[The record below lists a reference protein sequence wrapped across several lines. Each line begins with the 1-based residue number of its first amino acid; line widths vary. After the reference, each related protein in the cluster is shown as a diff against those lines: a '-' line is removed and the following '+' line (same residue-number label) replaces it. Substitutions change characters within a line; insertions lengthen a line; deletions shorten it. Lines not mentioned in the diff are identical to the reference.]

1 MEHQHIARKIVTV
14 HTPPAQQGF
23 LGPDHTA
30 RAVIQT
36 DFKNSDPFILLM
48 DDVLDKKNDEPVG
61 GAHPHA
67 GFETVS
73 LLLEGEIGDTGHW
86 MKEGDFQMM
95 TAGSGIVHTESIDR
109 KSKMRLLQM
118 WLNLPKADRWTTP
131 RVQDLSFENAPYL
144 SENGLKIRLYSGSFA
159 GLTSPVQNYVPLIV
173 ADIQLAPDA
182 TTVQQLSSSYNAFV
196 YVIEGSVRVGEGAQP
211 LHENQVGWLDKS
223 PGNAQTD
230 LILSAGEAGGRVILY
245 AGEPQN
251 DPIVSY
257 GPFIADN
264 QDEIK
269 DLYRDYRQGKIG
281 HVSALPAA
289 QRFNY

>member
-1 MEHQHIARKIVTV
+1 MENQPIARKIVTV
-14 HTPPAQQGF
+14 HTPDAQQGF

-36 DFKNSDPFILLM
+36 DFTNSDPFILLM

-95 TAGSGIVHTESIDR
+95 TAGSGIVHTESIER

-131 RVQDLSFENAPYL
+131 RVQDLSFENAPLL
-144 SENGLKIRLYSGSFA
+144 SENGFKIRLYSGSFA

-173 ADIQLAPDA
+173 ADIQLQPGT
-182 TTVQQLSSSYNAFV
+182 TTVQQLGSSYNAFL
-196 YVIEGSVRVGEGAQP
+196 YVIEGSVKVGEDARALQA
-211 LHENQVGWLDKS
+211 NQVGWMDQ
-223 PGNAQTD
+223 PVGDAQTD
-230 LILSAGEAGGRVILY
+230 LVLTGGEAGGRVILY

-251 DPIVSY
+251 DPIISY
-257 GPFIADN
+257 GPFIADD
-264 QDEIK
+264 QDKIK
-269 DLYRDYRQGKIG
+269 DLYRDYRQGKMG
-281 HVSALPAA
+281 HVSGLPAA
-289 QRFNY
+289 QRFSY